1 MGVGTGSG
9 VPFLLVRAPP
19 SLHPLQSQHGN
30 VCLAALTEEDALMEE
45 GYRFLLNVSNHMP
58 GTVVR
63 TGDKAEYKNSPG
75 SALLELTH
83 E

>member
-1 MGVGTGSG
+1 
-9 VPFLLVRAPP
+9 
-19 SLHPLQSQHGN
+19 
-30 VCLAALTEEDALMEE
+30 MEE
-45 GYRFLLNVSNHMP
+45 GYRFLLNVSNYMP